1 MATLERK
8 TAIIR
13 KVLSEVNLDIN
24 DGNVHKYADYTSFV
38 KPRLNA
44 IYEIICKIAP
54 TPLMLITIM
63 LAKVLLIEIKV
74 IIK

>member
-8 TAIIR
+8 TTIIK

-24 DGNVHKYADYTSFV
+24 DGNVHKYADYTGFV

-44 IYEIICKIAP
+44 IYEIICK
-54 TPLMLITIM
+54 MY
-63 LAKVLLIEIKV
+63 
-74 IIK
+74 